1 MIRIF
6 YATFVA
12 ALLLSAPV
20 SAADEK
26 PVAGAKPGEVAPGIG
41 RDRLEQAVAAAW
53 AGLPPDMQARVTQD
67 DTMRVCSQY
76 RNTPPQADA
85 DAILVR
91 EKKTVVYPG
100 DGKLL
105 GNWKEGEKIAL
116 SGFGGRMGDNPKL
129 ANGGNCYACHQLAPA
144 EISYGTLGPSLLGYG
159 KLKGN
164 SAEAQKE
171 VYERVFNAQAV
182 FACSNMPRFG
192 HNKFLTIEQIKD
204 AVAFLLDPESPVN
217 K

>member
-1 MIRIF
+1 MLRIIF
-6 YATFVA
+6 AAGAA
-12 ALLLSAPV
+12 ALVLSGPV
-20 SAADEK
+20 SAADVK
-26 PVAGAKPGEVAPGIG
+26 PSTEMAPGIT
-41 RDRLEQAVAAAW
+41 RERLEQAVAAAW
-53 AGLPPDMQARVTQD
+53 KNLPPDMQARVVQD
-67 DTMRVCSQY
+67 ETMQVCSQY
-76 RNTPPQADA
+76 RNVPPQADA
-85 DAILVR
+85 DAILAR
-91 EKKTVVYPG
+91 EKKTVVFPP

-105 GNWKEGEKIAL
+105 GNWKEGQKIAL

-129 ANGGNCYACHQLAPA
+129 ANGGNCYACHQLAPT

-164 SAEAQKE
+164 TPETQKE

-192 HNKFLTIEQIKD
+192 HNKFLTIEQIQD